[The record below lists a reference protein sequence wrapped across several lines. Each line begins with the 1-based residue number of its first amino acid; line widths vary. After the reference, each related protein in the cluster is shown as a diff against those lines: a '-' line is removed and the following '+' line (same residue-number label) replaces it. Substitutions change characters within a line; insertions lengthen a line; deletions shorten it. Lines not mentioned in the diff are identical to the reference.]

1 MIALLLSELLQT
13 INESTYIDVF
23 YIYNNIMFTIYRGRK
38 NQYTDKADRTIKE
51 ISAVCFVEG
60 KNIKPVINIQVNN

>member
-38 NQYTDKADRTIKE
+38 NQYTDKDRTIKE
-51 ISAVCFVEG
+51 ISAVCFVEE
-60 KNIKPVINIQVNN
+60 KNIKPVIYIQVNN